1 MRRSWR
7 AAIGI
12 AATAAG
18 VMAASLAA
26 IPAQAGPARTVPAQ
40 AASTK
45 YTVRGTLNGVAA
57 AASNNAWAVGQADG
71 GNGTTQILLVHWN
84 GSAWSRVTRPSLLT
98 GTGSLSAITV
108 VNAKDAWAVGSTGSL
123 TAPHSLLL
131 HWNGSAWS
139 QVTSPAPVRD
149 AGLSGVSATASSGWA
164 VGYAYTGQAAIDY
177 SPLVFR
183 LTGSKWTRVKTSL
196 GLDSTLGQVATTT
209 SGATFAVG
217 DAVGMITGLI
227 ARWNGHAWGWT
238 SKLPTYQ
245 GLFGLAAGPGG
256 IAFTV
261 GENGATVSPAISE
274 EWTGHAWKR
283 VTVAAPN
290 GSWLSGVTFAPGG
303 TAWAA
308 GYAYPHSL
316 IMRWN
321 GREWARVTS
330 PSPDDQLQG
339 LAFSAAKYGWAAGY
353 IIGSSGLPQTVILHW
368 NGSTWS

>member
-1 MRRSWR
+1 M
-7 AAIGI
+7 GI
-12 AATAAG
+12 S
-18 VMAASLAA
+18 VIAASLAA
-26 IPAQAGPARTVPAQ
+26 MPAHAAPARTVPAR

-45 YTVRGTLNGVAA
+45 YTAAGTLYGVAA
-57 AASNNAWAVGQADG
+57 AASNNAWAVGQAG
-71 GNGTTQILLVHWN
+71 SNNGTPRILLLHWN
-84 GSAWSRVTRPSLLT
+84 GSAWSRVTKPSLLT
-98 GTGSLSAITV
+98 GTGSLSGITV
-108 VNAKDAWAVGSTGSL
+108 VNAKDAWAVGSTGSD
-123 TAPHSLLL
+123 TDPHSLLL

-139 QVTSPAPVRD
+139 EVTSPAPVGH

-196 GLDSTLGQVATTT
+196 GFNATLGQVATTT
-209 SGATFAVG
+209 TGVTFAVG
-217 DAVGMITGLI
+217 DEVGMITGVI

-245 GLFGLAAGPGG
+245 GLSGLAAGPGG

-274 EWTGHAWKR
+274 EWTGRAWKK

-290 GSWLSGVTFAPGG
+290 GSWLDAVTFAPGG
-303 TAWAA
+303 TAWAS
-308 GYAYPHSL
+308 GSAYPHSL

-321 GREWARVTS
+321 GHEWSRVTS
-330 PSPDDQLQG
+330 PSPDDQLEG
-339 LAFSAAKYGWAAGY
+339 LAFSAAKYGWAVGY
-353 IIGSSGLPQTVILHW
+353 SLNSSGNPQTVILHW

>member
-1 MRRSWR
+1 MRRPWR
-7 AAIGI
+7 ATMGI
-12 AATAAG
+12 AATGIA
-18 VMAASLAA
+18 VIAASLAA
-26 IPAQAGPARTVPAQ
+26 NTARAVPAQAVPAH

-45 YTVRGTLNGVAA
+45 YTAEGTLSGVAA
-57 AASNNAWAVGQADG
+57 AANNNAWAVGQAG
-71 GNGTTQILLVHWN
+71 SNNGTPKILLVHWN
-84 GSAWSRVTRPSLLT
+84 GSAWSRVTKPSVLT
-98 GTGSLSAITV
+98 GAGTLSGITV

-139 QVTSPAPVRD
+139 EVTSPAPVRD

-196 GLDSTLGQVATTT
+196 GLDATLGQVATTT
-209 SGATFAVG
+209 TGATLAVG
-217 DAVGMITGLI
+217 DAAGMITGLT

-238 SKLPTYQ
+238 SKLPTYE
-245 GLFGLAAGPGG
+245 GLFGLAAGPRG

-274 EWTGHAWKR
+274 EWTGNAWKK
-283 VTVAAPN
+283 VTVAAPK
-290 GSWLSGVTFAPGG
+290 GSWLSAVTFAPGG

-321 GREWARVTS
+321 GREWTRVTS
-330 PSPDDQLQG
+330 PSPDDRLAG
-339 LAFSAAKYGWAAGY
+339 LAFSAAKYGWAVGSIY
-353 IIGSSGLPQTVILHW
+353 NSSGNPQTVILHW